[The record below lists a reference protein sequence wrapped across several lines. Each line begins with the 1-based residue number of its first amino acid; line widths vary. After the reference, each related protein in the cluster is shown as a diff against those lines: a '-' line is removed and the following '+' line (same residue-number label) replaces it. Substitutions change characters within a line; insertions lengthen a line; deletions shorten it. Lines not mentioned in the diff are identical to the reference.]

1 MEWNWNTYFS
11 KLWNIADIL
20 ASVVILIFCVVSIWV
35 HYYKAQLNMLP
46 STTGTAQPNPL
57 SSATQWETIVYAAD
71 LSNVADD
78 VLGFGFLIWGV
89 KLFKIV
95 QLVPIRAGRI
105 FEAIGGTLVAKRVVV
120 ILLFIFLL
128 MVIFTISFHMMYSSN
143 DDSYGTVLNSFF
155 STYHNMLGKCKRGG
169 GKLFVC
175 SFLTL
180 YYFHLRRLLVPSTLA
195 GDGDY
200 DVQKASNFIL
210 GQVLWFV
217 AVLTLSIIMLNIF
230 IAVVS
235 VEYENLEDIVEI
247 RFRQRIDRKLIHLLK
262 KNLKHCHRI
271 GLSKTNQL
279 TAWYGLTRGGYG
291 AGGGAGGA
299 GGAGTGAEEYQEEN
313 DENDGNTL
321 LSPHFE
327 YLQKR
332 DQEYRNMLYPVS
344 WRSPPLPS
352 PAIVERSSSEIFE
365 QTASISDQISNL
377 KKQINLLVP
386 QDNNKQR
393 VNSSELNVL
402 LSKIGNNIELLA
414 KSNSGSNNNI
424 SLSGGGGGE
433 KQ

>member
-1 MEWNWNTYFS
+1 M
-11 KLWNIADIL
+11 
-20 ASVVILIFCVVSIWV
+20 
-35 HYYKAQLNMLP
+35 
-46 STTGTAQPNPL
+46 
-57 SSATQWETIVYAAD
+57 
-71 LSNVADD
+71 
-78 VLGFGFLIWGV
+78 
-89 KLFKIV
+89 
-95 QLVPIRAGRI
+95 
-105 FEAIGGTLVAKRVVV
+105 
-120 ILLFIFLL
+120 
-128 MVIFTISFHMMYSSN
+128 
-143 DDSYGTVLNSFF
+143 
-155 STYHNMLGKCKRGG
+155 
-169 GKLFVC
+169 
-175 SFLTL
+175 

-414 KSNSGSNNNI
+414 KRSNSGSNNNI